1 MPQSNQFLSEF
12 IEGTTYRIR
21 VGKGHPDVPGLYPHQ
36 LDSLAKL
43 EESSSVKVPP
53 VSGIVH
59 LPTGAGK
66 TRIGIEHIARALKAS
81 PRQQFIWSTESR
93 GLIQQTMRKVI
104 EYAGLFP
111 EGVRMIW
118 HDGSKDLLA
127 GDDYQIV
134 FITRRRLTTELE
146 RMHDQRWNHLWR
158 DWILDR
164 HPLTLI
170 YDECHQLGAEQL
182 QDAWWKL
189 DEKVFES
196 GRIRSH
202 RWRVIGLSATPLPTN
217 RRSHDLLKQVV
228 FPVRPEANSVEG
240 TWGMHVFH
248 RVSNQELL
256 EQGILCPVN
265 TDIDSRG
272 EFDVPEDLL
281 GRLLNEKN
289 LRPPEPSASRTELY
303 EYALRFNAEVM
314 GHPEVLGFFANR
326 LGQYLDLLGKT
337 IVFVPNIQAAN
348 RLVGLLSKQKRLEG
362 KVAVV
367 HSRLEELDS
376 VLPSQQERSP
386 EQVLAAFSARGQE
399 PCILVNVEMLTEGF
413 DDPKVQT
420 VVLGKLTL
428 STNRFWQMIG
438 RGTRGPRSG
447 GTQWCNVIDPIK
459 LVRLYDFTEG
469 YQPSVEKKCTLIG
482 EDDSTELGEGS
493 LEPWVQHIKCPPLPS
508 KATYKVDP
516 AIRAELEEVART
528 IDQFLGG
535 WLTQDDA
542 LVQMSEATRIDYQD
556 GSPVI
561 RLGPDPDH
569 GVGQMILRESAE
581 RLRKQLDAELIWLE
595 ARLPQCPDSEEL
607 RKGLRRMRAVGK
619 LQLRTDREYE
629 AAERSGDL
637 AKSADQPQ
645 TNDDNQNSP
654 NLQALSSSLRPTA
667 NAAPITL
674 DLARVCAALAKVDG
688 DLDPREVASAAH
700 LLVDFYGVN
709 DSTELRRSVETAP
722 PGDVAGILRKVVGQ
736 SDVALKRKVMKGLV
750 RLAFA
755 DQRLHEAERDLL
767 SSWSAV
773 LDLNQEYLQ
782 GLLDQ

>member
-1 MPQSNQFLSEF
+1 MPQPQQIPAEF
-12 IEGTTYRIR
+12 TEGNAYRIR
-21 VGKGHPDVPGLYPHQ
+21 VEKGRPEAPGHYPHQ
-36 LDSLAKL
+36 LDALAKL
-43 EESSSVKVPP
+43 EGPTPEKMPP

-66 TRIGIEHIARALKAS
+66 TRIGLEHIARALKEK
-81 PRQQFIWSTESR
+81 PRQQFIWATESR
-93 GLIQQTMRKVI
+93 GLIQQTMRKVL
-104 EYAGLFP
+104 EYASLFP
-111 EGVRMIW
+111 EGIRMIW
-118 HDGSKDLLA
+118 HDGSSDLLF

-146 RMHDQRWNHLWR
+146 KMHDQRCNHFWR

-182 QDAWWKL
+182 QEALWKL
-189 DEKVFES
+189 HEKVFRS
-196 GRIRSH
+196 GRVKSH
-202 RWRVIGLSATPLPTN
+202 GWRVIGLSATPLPTN
-217 RRSHDLLKQVV
+217 LRAHELLQQVV
-228 FPVRPEANSVEG
+228 FPLRTDANSVEG
-240 TWGMHVFH
+240 NWGMHVFH

-256 EQGILCPVN
+256 DQGILCPVN

-272 EFDVPEDLL
+272 EFNLPEDFL
-281 GRLLNEKN
+281 GRLLNEKR
-289 LRPPEPSASRTELY
+289 LRPPDPSASRTELY

-326 LGQYLDLLGKT
+326 LAQYLDLLGKT
-337 IVFVPNIQAAN
+337 IVFAPNIQAAN
-348 RLVGLLSKQKRLEG
+348 RLVGLLSRQKRLEG

-376 VLPSQQERSP
+376 VLPSQKERTP
-386 EQVLAAFSARGQE
+386 EQVLAAFRARGQE

-459 LVRLYDFTEG
+459 LVRLYDYTDG
-469 YQPSVEKKCTLIG
+469 YQPTVEKQCTLIG

-508 KATYKVDP
+508 KAAYKVDP
-516 AIRAELEEVART
+516 AVRSELEEVART
-528 IDQFLGG
+528 VDQFLGG

-556 GSPVI
+556 GSPVF

-607 RKGLRRMRAVGK
+607 RQGLRRLRAVDK
-619 LQLRTDREYE
+619 LELRTDHEYE
-629 AAERSGDL
+629 AAERTGDL
-637 AKSADQPQ
+637 AKSADQPL
-645 TNDDNQNSP
+645 TNETTQNSP
-654 NLQALSSSLRPTA
+654 NLQAQSPAKPL
-667 NAAPITL
+667 NASVATITL

-688 DLDPREVASAAH
+688 DLDPRELASAAH

-709 DSTELRRSVETAP
+709 DSAELRRSVEMAP
-722 PGDVAGILRKVVGQ
+722 SGDVAGILRKVVGQ
-736 SDVALKRKVMKGLV
+736 SDVTLKRKIMKGLV

-767 SSWSAV
+767 SSWSSV
-773 LDLNQEYLQ
+773 LDLNHEYLQ